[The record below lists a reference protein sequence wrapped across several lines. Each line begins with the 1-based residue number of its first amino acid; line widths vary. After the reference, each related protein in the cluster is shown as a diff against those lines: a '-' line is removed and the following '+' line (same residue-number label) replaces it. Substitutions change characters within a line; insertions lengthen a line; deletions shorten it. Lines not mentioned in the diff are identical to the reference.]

1 MSRTGWRSRR
11 RLKRRTAP
19 AMQGSPGRKA
29 EARPQPT
36 CRSPPCGRRE
46 RVNHGRPPVTV
57 PAGEI
62 PTQPGPGA
70 PVPPIHGQ
78 EEAYPYPP
86 QGGSPVGAAPRPI
99 YMPPRP
105 EGTPGPGV
113 PPPAYA
119 QRPAYYTPGM
129 QSYGQPE
136 LPEPISMGS
145 YLGMSLLGMVPVIG
159 LVFLLVWA
167 LDSPGRPN
175 RRNFARGFL
184 AARVI
189 AWAVFFVLTFV
200 LFLIMAVAS
209 PAFYY

>member
-1 MSRTGWRSRR
+1 MGCAERSVLQWQKTFVLSAAR
-11 RLKRRTAP
+11 RL
-19 AMQGSPGRKA
+19 
-29 EARPQPT
+29 
-36 CRSPPCGRRE
+36 C
-46 RVNHGRPPVTV
+46 
-57 PAGEI
+57 
-62 PTQPGPGA
+62 
-70 PVPPIHGQ
+70 GQ
-78 EEAYPYPP
+78 EEAYLYPP

-167 LDSPGRPN
+167 LD
-175 RRNFARGFL
+175 FL

>member
-1 MSRTGWRSRR
+1 MAKNFCPICG
-11 RLKRRTAP
+11 TALV
-19 AMQGSPGRKA
+19 PGLDA
-29 EARPQPT
+29 CPN
-36 CRSPPCGRRE
+36 CGRMIEPDEPDRMAE
-46 RVNHGRPPVTV
+46 
-57 PAGEI
+57 
-62 PTQPGPGA
+62 
-70 PVPPIHGQ
+70 
-78 EEAYPYPP
+78 
-86 QGGSPVGAAPRPI
+86 
-99 YMPPRP
+99 
-105 EGTPGPGV
+105 

-189 AWAVFFVLTFV
+189 AWVVFFVLTFV

>member
-1 MSRTGWRSRR
+1 MREAGAGEPRQAG
-11 RLKRRTAP
+11 RL
-19 AMQGSPGRKA
+19 
-29 EARPQPT
+29 E
-36 CRSPPCGRRE
+36 E
-46 RVNHGRPPVTV
+46 PPVTV
-57 PAGEI
+57 PAEEI

-99 YMPPRP
+99 YMPPRH

>member
-1 MSRTGWRSRR
+1 MGLGLFLKGDDSLFAGSYAV
-11 RLKRRTAP
+11 RLLDGDYENFSVADFARV
-19 AMQGSPGRKA
+19 GGFHYCLDNFVCHVGRHAYIKDDF
-29 EARPQPT
+29 
-36 CRSPPCGRRE
+36 
-46 RVNHGRPPVTV
+46 
-57 PAGEI
+57 GEEF
-62 PTQPGPGA
+62 GC
-70 PVPPIHGQ
+70 VF
-78 EEAYPYPP
+78 
-86 QGGSPVGAAPRPI
+86 AAS
-99 YMPPRP
+99 
-105 EGTPGPGV
+105 V
-113 PPPAYA
+113 
-119 QRPAYYTPGM
+119 
-129 QSYGQPE
+129 
-136 LPEPISMGS
+136 

>member
-1 MSRTGWRSRR
+1 MRSG
-11 RLKRRTAP
+11 L
-19 AMQGSPGRKA
+19 
-29 EARPQPT
+29 
-36 CRSPPCGRRE
+36 
-46 RVNHGRPPVTV
+46 
-57 PAGEI
+57 
-62 PTQPGPGA
+62 
-70 PVPPIHGQ
+70 PI
-78 EEAYPYPP
+78 
-86 QGGSPVGAAPRPI
+86 I
-99 YMPPRP
+99 L
-105 EGTPGPGV
+105 
-113 PPPAYA
+113 
-119 QRPAYYTPGM
+119 PGM